1 MGIGGGKEISESG
14 GEKRGLVAKAPRPP
28 KWSMVKGI
36 LLYEGNVVSALLRF
50 LDIVECMW
58 LW

>member
-1 MGIGGGKEISESG
+1 MGFGDGKEISESG
-14 GEKRGLVAKAPRPP
+14 GEKRRLVAKAPRPP

-36 LLYEGNVVSALLRF
+36 LYEGNVVSALLRF
-50 LDIVECMW
+50 LDLVECTW